1 MAKGLLQGVAS
12 IGINYATQELGL
24 NPLLANIGFSAIST
38 AINAGI
44 QTATGQTDPDTGK
57 PIDYF
62 KSIYDTYTKN
72 ALTFLGGSGDAWQ
85 QSAYMAQIQDFTKI
99 AQDKGLVSALNTY
112 GTGFF
117 NAIAVNEMTK
127 TGISI
132 GDYLY
137 NKLDELAYVNKTID
151 GTTYATVDIKD
162 DGTSD
167 ILAEALFQQK
177 QKSDGSGFFWDF
189 AGLKDITKDGYTLG
203 YGQLGVD
210 AYGKLGYTDA
220 KIYTTFNSDIQYQQ
234 IVNGQQSYAEIK
246 DSTGKTLLVIE
257 PTDGGHYNI
266 YDSYGKYVAAKIKDY
281 TNQPF
286 TISLKDGLNAYEGI
300 SFKDTLDGEA
310 ISTLKNL
317 GLTDDE
323 INHMSLNVTRD
334 STGNVS
340 FDVALPN
347 GSHINSISSGL
358 SSVFANFGALFLG
371 IDTQTSKKIPD
382 YIRLP
387 MQGLSLFKFM
397 PSLAVP
403 VYNMDSVFDVFDIGV
418 TEAIQYGGSLKDLII
433 AGCEFAKS
441 SLRQNIETIKSP
453 ESSSEKIVAA
463 TKNLYKFGDD
473 MQKAIEKAAGAN
485 VDAKNLQRALDIMTD
500 VLGWSLNVIRGSD
513 AYKKSRDEMN
523 VSQRLFSDVVLYNY
537 DHDKFWE
544 KNTVSGAA
552 SLYNSGLSL
561 WEDIFKK
568 IGN

>member
-1 MAKGLLQGVAS
+1 VAKGLLQGVAS